1 MILAVL
7 VSSCCAGLASLLLS
21 LGLARPQDYFDG
33 FCSSVKRL
41 NTFEDIKKKSP
52 SMISF
57 QDPSVNQFL
66 IYLVCA
72 SVIQLNVFNQDVI
85 LYKVEEPAEI

>member
-1 MILAVL
+1 
-7 VSSCCAGLASLLLS
+7 
-21 LGLARPQDYFDG
+21 
-33 FCSSVKRL
+33 
-41 NTFEDIKKKSP
+41 
-52 SMISF
+52 MISF